1 MLQIQRFIFNPIEEN
16 TYLLFDETKEAVI
29 IDCGA
34 STDEEQ
40 KQVSDFLV
48 EKDLKLKHLLNTHIH
63 FDHVLGNQFICE
75 TYGLKPQYHRAEEA
89 VFGLG
94 KLNVLFS
101 PVKYK
106 PIYAEHFLEHEEEI
120 RFGNTRIKALFTPGH
135 SLGGL
140 CFYFEQDRCL
150 FSGDTLFYH
159 DIGRTDLLGGNH
171 SKLIQSIKNHLFT
184 LPESTVVYPGHALPT
199 TIGEEKL
206 NNPYF

>member
-1 MLQIQRFIFNPIEEN
+1 MLEKKIFVFNPIEEN

-34 STDEEQ
+34 STEEEQ
-40 KQVSDFLV
+40 MQVSDFIG
-48 EKDLKLKHLLNTHIH
+48 EKELKLKYLLNTHIH

-75 TYGLKPQYHRAEEA
+75 TYGLTPQYHRAEEA
-89 VFGLG
+89 VLGLG

-101 PVKYK
+101 PIKYK
-106 PIYAEHFLEHEEEI
+106 PIYPEHYLNHNEEI
-120 RFGNTRIKALFTPGH
+120 SFGNTRFKVLFTPGH

-140 CFYFEQDRCL
+140 CFYSEKDSCV
-150 FSGDTLFYH
+150 FSGDTLFFH
-159 DIGRTDLLGGNH
+159 DIGRTDLPGGNH
-171 SKLIQSIKNHLFT
+171 SKLIKSIKKHLFT